1 MKMKGFSRIALLI
14 FLLTTSIISQAVA
27 VSDTTTVVILSVNDM
42 HAKIDNFPRFKAM
55 VDSIR
60 QAEKY
65 VLLLSAGDIFTG
77 NPVVDQFPEKGQPII
92 ELMNRTG
99 FSASAVGNHEFDY
112 GQEMLARRMNEAHF
126 PFLSANILPDS
137 SSPVSFKPYVII
149 TLENGIR
156 IGILSLIQVNDA
168 GLPDTHPS
176 RLEGL
181 TFPDG
186 LKVAPSYASL
196 RDSCDVFIA
205 LTHLGYETDIEL
217 AGILPSLDLI
227 LGGHSHTLVKTPA
240 VFNDVLIMQ
249 AGSGLR
255 YLTKTT
261 LKLYDKKLVSRHA
274 ETLSIPAFTKT
285 DEELEQLILQY
296 NDNKELN
303 EVIGTALS
311 DIRGSDELGSMM
323 TDAMAAIAPIEI
335 AFQNNGGI
343 RVDNFPEGDITIKNV
358 YQLDPFGNEI
368 ILFYLTPAEIRSLI
382 LNAYNRER
390 AIDLQTSGI
399 IYTVLT
405 DAAGNGLEVEFR
417 LPDGA
422 APDEKKA
429 YATGISSYIAS
440 SYQFDH
446 KDEGTSLYTI
456 TAQSLINYI
465 RNKKALD
472 YKGVKR
478 AFVKSAD

>member
-1 MKMKGFSRIALLI
+1 MKGISRIVILS
-14 FLLTTSIISQAVA
+14 FLLSAGVITNAFSGN
-27 VSDTTTVVILSVNDM
+27 DTTRVVILSVNDL

-65 VLLLSAGDIFTG
+65 VILLSAGDIFTG
-77 NPVVDQFPEKGQPII
+77 NPVVDQFPEKGQPMI

-112 GQEMLARRMNEAHF
+112 GQEVLARRMNEAQF

-156 IGILSLIQVNDA
+156 IGILSLIQINEA
-168 GLPDTHPS
+168 GFPDTHPS

-186 LKVAPSYASL
+186 LKVAQSYASL

-227 LGGHSHTLVKTPA
+227 LGGHSHTLVRTPA
-240 VFNDVLIMQ
+240 IFNDVLIMQ

-261 LKLYDKKLVSRHA
+261 LSICGNILINRQA
-274 ETLSIPAFTKT
+274 ETLSITAFSKS
-285 DEELEQLILQY
+285 DEEMEQLILKY

-303 EVIGTALS
+303 EVIGTALN
-311 DIRGSDELGSMM
+311 DIRGKDELGSMM
-323 TDAMAAIAPIEI
+323 TDAMAAIAPVEI

-343 RVDNFPEGDITIKNV
+343 RVDNFPGGDITIKDV

-382 LNAYNRER
+382 LNAYNRELE
-390 AIDLQTSGI
+390 IDLQTSGI

-405 DAAGNGLEVEFR
+405 DAAGKGLDVEI
-417 LPDGA
+417 LLSDGSV
-422 APDEKKA
+422 PDEGKA

-456 TAQSLINYI
+456 TAQSLINFI

-478 AFVKSAD
+478 AFVKVAE

>member
-1 MKMKGFSRIALLI
+1 MKDFSRILLVT
-14 FLLTTSIISQAVA
+14 FLLTTSVIAQGFTG
-27 VSDTTTVVILSVNDM
+27 SDTTTVVILSVNDM

-60 QAEKY
+60 QAEEY
-65 VLLLSAGDIFTG
+65 VILLSAGDIFTG
-77 NPVVDQFPEKGQPII
+77 NPVVDQFPEKGQPMI

-112 GQEMLARRMNEAHF
+112 GQEVLARRMNEAQF

-137 SSPVSFKPYVII
+137 GNSVRFKPYVII

-181 TFPDG
+181 TFPGG

-261 LKLYDKKLVSRHA
+261 LKLYDKKLISRQA
-274 ETLSIPAFTKT
+274 ETLNITAFSKS
-285 DEELEQLILQY
+285 DEEMEQLIMKF

-303 EVIGTALS
+303 EVIGTALN
-311 DIRGSDELGSMM
+311 DISGSDELGSMM
-323 TDAMAAIAPIEI
+323 TDAMAAIAPVEI

-343 RVDNFPEGDITIKNV
+343 RVDNFPKGDITIKNV

-368 ILFYLTPAEIRSLI
+368 ILFYLTPSEIRSLI

-399 IYTVLT
+399 SYTVLT
-405 DAAGNGLEVEFR
+405 DAAGEGLDVEI
-417 LPDGA
+417 LLSDGSV
-422 APDEKKA
+422 PDEGKA

-446 KDEGTSLYTI
+446 KDEGISLYTI
-456 TAQSLINYI
+456 TAQSLINFI

-478 AFVKSAD
+478 TFVKTAE

>member
-1 MKMKGFSRIALLI
+1 MKTFNRIVVLL
-14 FLLTTSIISQAVA
+14 FLLTAGLNTQASI
-27 VSDTTTVVILSVNDM
+27 VSDTATVVILSVNDM

-60 QAEKY
+60 QTGEY

-92 ELMNRTG
+92 EMMNLTG
-99 FSASAVGNHEFDY
+99 FTASAVGNHEFDY
-112 GQEMLARRMNEAHF
+112 GQEVLARRMNEAQF

-137 SSPVSFKPYVII
+137 SSPVRFRPYVII

-156 IGILSLIQVNDA
+156 VGILSLIQINEA

-186 LKVAPSYASL
+186 LKVATSYASL

-227 LGGHSHTLVKTPA
+227 LGGHSHTLVKTPS
-240 VFNDVLIMQ
+240 VFNGVMIMQ

-255 YLTKTT
+255 HVTKTT
-261 LKLYDKKLVSRHA
+261 LKLSDKTIISRQA
-274 ETLSIPAFTKT
+274 ETLSITGFRKQD
-285 DEELEQLILQY
+285 DELLRLIAQY

-303 EVIGTALS
+303 EMIGTALNEIS
-311 DIRGSDELGSMM
+311 GSDELGSMM

-343 RVDNFPEGDITIKNV
+343 RVDNFPKGDITIKNV

-399 IYTVLT
+399 SYTVLT
-405 DAAGNGLEVEFR
+405 DTAGNGMEVEFR
-417 LPDGA
+417 LSDGS
-422 APDEKKA
+422 APDEEKT

-446 KDEGTSLYTI
+446 KDEGASLYIT
-456 TAQSLINYI
+456 TAQSLINFI

-478 AFVKSAD
+478 TFVKAAE

>member
-1 MKMKGFSRIALLI
+1 MKGISRIVILS
-14 FLLTTSIISQAVA
+14 FLLSAGAITNAFSGN
-27 VSDTTTVVILSVNDM
+27 DTTRVVILSVNDL

-60 QAEKY
+60 QAEEH
-65 VLLLSAGDIFTG
+65 VVLLSAGDIFTG
-77 NPVVDQFPEKGQPII
+77 NPVVDQFPEKGQPMI

-99 FSASAVGNHEFDY
+99 FAASAVGNHEFDY
-112 GQEMLARRMNEAHF
+112 GQEVLARRMKEAQF

-156 IGILSLIQVNDA
+156 IGILSLIQINEA

-186 LKVAPSYASL
+186 LKVAQSYASL

-217 AGILPSLDLI
+217 TSILPSLDLI

-261 LKLYDKKLVSRHA
+261 LKIYGNKLISRQA
-274 ETLSIPAFTKT
+274 ETLSVTAFSKS
-285 DEELEQLILQY
+285 DEEMEQLILKY

-303 EVIGTALS
+303 EVIGTALN
-311 DIRGSDELGSMM
+311 DISGKDELGSMM
-323 TDAMAAIAPIEI
+323 TDAMAAITPVEI

-343 RVDNFPEGDITIKNV
+343 RVDNFPEGDITIKDV

-382 LNAYNRER
+382 LNAYNRELE
-390 AIDLQTSGI
+390 IDLQTSGVS
-399 IYTVLT
+399 YTVLT
-405 DAAGNGLEVEFR
+405 DTAGKGLDVEI
-417 LPDGA
+417 LLSDGSV
-422 APDEKKA
+422 PDEGKA

-446 KDEGTSLYTI
+446 NDEGTSLYTI
-456 TAQSLINYI
+456 TAQSLINFI

-478 AFVKSAD
+478 AFVKAAE

>member
-1 MKMKGFSRIALLI
+1 MKGISRIVILS
-14 FLLTTSIISQAVA
+14 FLLSAGVITNAFSGN
-27 VSDTTTVVILSVNDM
+27 DTTRVVILSVNDL

-65 VLLLSAGDIFTG
+65 VILLSAGDIFTG
-77 NPVVDQFPEKGQPII
+77 NPVVDQFPEKGQPMI

-112 GQEMLARRMNEAHF
+112 GQEVLARRMNEAQF
-126 PFLSANILPDS
+126 PFLGANILPDS

-156 IGILSLIQVNDA
+156 IGILSLIQINEA
-168 GLPDTHPS
+168 GFPDTHPS

-186 LKVAPSYASL
+186 LKVAQFYASL

-227 LGGHSHTLVKTPA
+227 LGGHSHTLVRTPA
-240 VFNDVLIMQ
+240 IFNDVLIMQ

-261 LKLYDKKLVSRHA
+261 LSICGNKLINRQA
-274 ETLSIPAFTKT
+274 ETLSITAFSKS
-285 DEELEQLILQY
+285 DEEMEQLILKY

-303 EVIGTALS
+303 EVIGTALN
-311 DIRGSDELGSMM
+311 DIRGKDELGSMM
-323 TDAMAAIAPIEI
+323 TDAMAAMAPVEI

-343 RVDNFPEGDITIKNV
+343 RVDNFPEGDITIKDV

-382 LNAYNRER
+382 LNAYNRELE
-390 AIDLQTSGI
+390 IDLQTSGI

-405 DAAGNGLEVEFR
+405 DTAGKGLDVEI
-417 LPDGA
+417 LLSDGSI
-422 APDEKKA
+422 PDEGKT

-456 TAQSLINYI
+456 TAQSLINFI

-478 AFVKSAD
+478 AFVKVAE